1 MERNDESLSTRDL
14 ASPNE
19 PVASADDRA
28 PSRSDTG
35 ATTQPI
41 AQGSAPEE
49 APVQAVDQ
57 TQAPEAQAAA
67 APAPGAVAATDR
79 AESDGGRSPLDAQG
93 TRAPADAYGS
103 PAPADTDL
111 RSAASDTDI
120 GSAPADTDLGSAA
133 ADAYGSPAA
142 ADADMTSAPS
152 EIGRAP
158 APADAQGTA
167 TQPATDSPPGAQ
179 PATESPPGTQAATGS
194 TPAAT
199 PSAASTPSADA
210 QVTSNEPLLAAD
222 SSAAFQRSWEEVQT
236 RFVDDPQGAVE
247 DADRLVA
254 NVMQQLAEG
263 FAQEREG
270 LEAQWGRGEDISTED
285 LRVAMQR
292 YRSFFQRLLS
302 T

>member
-1 MERNDESLSTRDL
+1 MERNEESLSTRDL
-14 ASPNE
+14 ASPND
-19 PVASADDRA
+19 PVASPNDPAA
-28 PSRSDTG
+28 SRSDTG
-35 ATTQPI
+35 ATTEPV
-41 AQGSAPEE
+41 AHGSAPEG
-49 APVQAVDQ
+49 APLQIVDQ
-57 TQAPEAQAAA
+57 TQVPDAQAAA
-67 APAPGAVAATDR
+67 APAPRDAEATDR
-79 AESDGGRSPLDAQG
+79 AETDSGRAPLDAQG
-93 TRAPADAYGS
+93 T
-103 PAPADTDL
+103 PAP
-111 RSAASDTDI
+111 
-120 GSAPADTDLGSAA
+120 

-142 ADADMTSAPS
+142 ADADMTSAPT
-152 EIGRAP
+152 EMDRAP
-158 APADAQGTA
+158 APADAQGTS
-167 TQPATDSPPGAQ
+167 TQS
-179 PATESPPGTQAATGS
+179 ATGS
-194 TPAAT
+194 APAAA

-210 QVTSNEPLLAAD
+210 QTASNEPLLAAD
-222 SSAAFQRSWEEVQT
+222 SSAAFQRRWEEVQT